1 MAEIPFSE
9 FEAMTSALLNSPPIH
24 DLPETPRMAD
34 LYSGIGG
41 ASLAARNL
49 GIDVVYAHEP
59 DDEARKIYKSNF
71 DTRPDRDITGKTIV
85 KTPAFDL
92 LYVSLRELPRGVEDV
107 KYGKG
112 TPFPRA
118 LRYIYA
124 RRPLGVVVEAP
135 EGLNELA
142 GGRVL
147 MSMGLQLVEM
157 GYAATH
163 NVLSALSFDA
173 PLDERRSFLVGLR
186 QGKFVW
192 PDECHDESALPV
204 ELIGDDQAAELLC
217 YFGFGAGWVSE
228 REDANRM
235 LNYATPVVMA
245 KAVLER
251 LVYSLR

>member
-1 MAEIPFSE
+1 MMFQE
-9 FEAMTSALLNSPPIH
+9 FEAAVSTLLNSPPIH
-24 DLPETPRMAD
+24 DLPGTPRMAD
-34 LYSGIGG
+34 LYCGIGG
-41 ASLAARNL
+41 ASLAAKNL

-59 DDEARKIYKSNF
+59 DDEARRVYEKNIGIH
-71 DTRPDRDITGKTIV
+71 PDRKINGGTIV

-92 LYVSLRELPRGVEDV
+92 LYVCLRELPNGVEDV
-107 KYGKG
+107 EYGKG
-112 TPFPRA
+112 TLFPKA
-118 LRYIYA
+118 LRYVYA

-147 MSMGLQLVEM
+147 MSMGLQLVKM
-157 GYAATH
+157 GYGATH

-186 QGKFVW
+186 QGKYVW
-192 PDECHDESALPV
+192 PDECHGESALPT
-204 ELIGDDQAAELLC
+204 ELIDDDQAAELLC

-251 LVYSLR
+251 LVYSLRQ